1 MPAPHR
7 APAARR
13 PIPEHVKV
21 PATLTQP
28 GAGLFWLLV
37 ILTGLGTGF
46 AAAAL
51 TLLLK
56 AVQDRAWPSAPGAT
70 LLEAAAVASPER
82 HVGLLLGAGLITGI
96 GQILLVR
103 LASGNSIDLTTAIW
117 FKAGRL
123 PVLRTL
129 GSAVLSIVIVGMGTS
144 LGREGAPKQVGA
156 VVADLLSGLRHLSD
170 EQRRLLVA
178 CGAGAGM
185 AAAYG
190 VPLGGALFALEVLR
204 GTLALRLV
212 LPALLCSLVATT
224 IAWLFLPDA
233 PTYHIPTA
241 TGWAYPLG
249 FALVAGPVIG
259 VVAVGCVRA
268 IAWADRNRPKNWH
281 RMVVPVVGLGLVGAL
296 SVPLP
301 QVLGNGKDI
310 ADLLFAGDV
319 APTMMLALL
328 FAKPLATLLSFGSG
342 APGGLFTPSLAA
354 GALLGGTL
362 GQLWLLLVPGGP
374 PGLFAFL
381 GAGALLA
388 ATTQGPVSAIVLMME
403 LTGQDRSFIAPLML
417 VVVIATLVSRTIDPR
432 SIYEA
437 RLDDDEVA
445 ARLRDREHQ
454 VGGGSAEDTPAGRP

>member
-1 MPAPHR
+1 MSAVSREPAT
-7 APAARR
+7 RR

-37 ILTGLGTGF
+37 ILTGLGAGLG
-46 AAAAL
+46 AAGL

-56 AVQDRAWPSAPGAT
+56 AVQDRAWSGAPGAT
-70 LLEAAAVASPER
+70 LLDSATIASPER
-82 HVGLLLGAGLITGI
+82 HLGLLLGAGLITGV
-96 GQILLVR
+96 GQLLLVR

-129 GSAVLSIVIVGMGTS
+129 CSAVLSIVIVGMGTS
-144 LGREGAPKQVGA
+144 LGREGAPKQAGA
-156 VVADLLSGLRHLSD
+156 VMADLLSGLGRLSD

-212 LPALLCSLVATT
+212 LPALLCSLTATT
-224 IAWLFLPDA
+224 VSWLFLPDA
-233 PTYHIPTA
+233 PTYQIPTGD
-241 TGWAYPLG
+241 GWASPLG

-259 VVAVGCVRA
+259 LVAVGCVRT
-268 IAWADRNRPKNWH
+268 IAWADRNRPKGWP
-281 RMVVPVVGLGLVGAL
+281 RIVVPILGLGLVGAL

-310 ADLLFAGDV
+310 ADLLFHGGV
-319 APTMMLALL
+319 APALMVVL
-328 FAKPLATLLSFGSG
+328 LVAKPLATLLSFGSG

-362 GQLWLLLVPGGP
+362 GQLWSVFAPGGP

-403 LTGQDRSFIAPLML
+403 LTGQDRSFIAPLLL

-437 RLDDDEVA
+437 RLDDDEVQ
-445 ARLRDREHQ
+445 ARLKDREHQ
-454 VGGGSAEDTPAGRP
+454 VGGGSAADASRT